1 MLKKIRPETCLGI
14 LTIIGVLLLATG
26 GVRKAVKMQAVSVK
40 HRLRWLLMPVM
51 EAVSCESEGNDFI
64 TIKER

>member
-26 GVRKAVKMQAVSVK
+26 GVRKAVKMQAVSGQTQTTVVIDAG
-40 HRLRWLLMPVM
+40 HGGGQLR
-51 EAVSCESEGNDFI
+51 
-64 TIKER
+64 K